1 MKVCDSR
8 QSVERKERLEK
19 NNKRAVLARL
29 PNGGTRRPSEWQQ
42 RSRANGSQ
50 SERQMHTPTHTT
62 TAGIRF
68 TALDLG
74 LEAPCAGAVRVSL
87 EAFGVVQR
95 GRIIGTD
102 QLDGDGVLVINE
114 TFILELAEG
123 SSLRSEVLDALLSS
137 DVEAS
142 DAHFVVHRMG
152 GAEADEADELAS
164 GFISLS
170 SLLGTK
176 ELEAPM
182 HTRTHTSTPA
192 LPLHTPMPRR
202 LVP

>member
-1 MKVCDSR
+1 
-8 QSVERKERLEK
+8 
-19 NNKRAVLARL
+19 
-29 PNGGTRRPSEWQQ
+29 
-42 RSRANGSQ
+42 
-50 SERQMHTPTHTT
+50 MHTPTHTT

-123 SSLRSEVLDALLSS
+123 SSLRSEVLDALLSTPYPCRPLTRRTFS
-137 DVEAS
+137 VCWRW
-142 DAHFVVHRMG
+142 V
-152 GAEADEADELAS
+152 ELAE
-164 GFISLS
+164 LPQPPPY
-170 SLLGTK
+170 LLGGG
-176 ELEAPM
+176 LVSGAPFGA
-182 HTRTHTSTPA
+182 PF
-192 LPLHTPMPRR
+192 LPLIDARMLRMSDLCVCPRR
-202 LVP
+202 VDAVLRSQVLTVELYR

>member
-1 MKVCDSR
+1 MKVTR
-8 QSVERKERLEK
+8 RLGQTY
-19 NNKRAVLARL
+19 RTARL
-29 PNGGTRRPSEWQQ
+29 SPPEWQQ
-42 RSRANGSQ
+42 SSRANGSQ

-114 TFILELAEG
+114 TFVLELAEG

-192 LPLHTPMPRR
+192 LPLHTPNSA
-202 LVP
+202 

>member
-1 MKVCDSR
+1 
-8 QSVERKERLEK
+8 
-19 NNKRAVLARL
+19 
-29 PNGGTRRPSEWQQ
+29 
-42 RSRANGSQ
+42 
-50 SERQMHTPTHTT
+50 MHTPTHTT
-62 TAGIRF
+62 KAGIRF

-74 LEAPCAGAVRVSL
+74 LEAPCAGAVRVTL

-95 GRIIGTD
+95 GRTIGTD

-152 GAEADEADELAS
+152 SAEANEASDAHFVVHRMGSAEANEADELAS

-192 LPLHTPMPRR
+192 LPLHTPTPRLVRR

>member
-1 MKVCDSR
+1 MDFWIVG
-8 QSVERKERLEK
+8 
-19 NNKRAVLARL
+19 AARL
-29 PNGGTRRPSEWQQ
+29 LSPL
-42 RSRANGSQ
+42 
-50 SERQMHTPTHTT
+50 
-62 TAGIRF
+62 I
-68 TALDLG
+68 
-74 LEAPCAGAVRVSL
+74 AGAYPS
-87 EAFGVVQR
+87 
-95 GRIIGTD
+95 RIIGTD

-137 DVEAS
+137 DDVEAS

>member
-1 MKVCDSR
+1 
-8 QSVERKERLEK
+8 
-19 NNKRAVLARL
+19 
-29 PNGGTRRPSEWQQ
+29 
-42 RSRANGSQ
+42 
-50 SERQMHTPTHTT
+50 MHTPTHTT
-62 TAGIRF
+62 KAGIRF

-74 LEAPCAGAVRVSL
+74 LEAPCAGAVRVTL

-95 GRIIGTD
+95 GRTIGTD

-142 DAHFVVHRMG
+142 DADFVVHRMG
-152 GAEADEADELAS
+152 SAEANEADELAS

-192 LPLHTPMPRR
+192 LPLHTPTPRLVRR

>member
-1 MKVCDSR
+1 MKV
-8 QSVERKERLEK
+8 
-19 NNKRAVLARL
+19 
-29 PNGGTRRPSEWQQ
+29 TRRLGETYRTASFSEWQQ
-42 RSRANGSQ
+42 GSRANGSQ
-50 SERQMHTPTHTT
+50 SERQMHTPAHTT

-87 EAFGVVQR
+87 EAFGVVQH

-192 LPLHTPMPRR
+192 LPLHTPPTPRLVRR

>member
-1 MKVCDSR
+1 
-8 QSVERKERLEK
+8 
-19 NNKRAVLARL
+19 
-29 PNGGTRRPSEWQQ
+29 
-42 RSRANGSQ
+42 
-50 SERQMHTPTHTT
+50 MHTPTHTT

-182 HTRTHTSTPA
+182 HTRTHTFTPA
-192 LPLHTPMPRR
+192 LPLHTPPTPRLVRR